1 MIWNASIFVQMQGK
15 RVGRRHKGLLV
26 TLGLV
31 YVLGSFTDLFFHYL
45 LVFLVGKP
53 VWKNVEQNE

>member
-1 MIWNASIFVQMQGK
+1 M
-15 RVGRRHKGLLV
+15 GRRHKGLLV

-45 LVFLVGKP
+45 LVFVVGKP